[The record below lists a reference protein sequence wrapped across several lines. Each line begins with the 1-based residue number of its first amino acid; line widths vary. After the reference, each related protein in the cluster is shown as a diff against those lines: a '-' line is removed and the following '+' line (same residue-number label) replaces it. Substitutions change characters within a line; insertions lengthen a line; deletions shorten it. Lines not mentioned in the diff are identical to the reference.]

1 VRKGAFAGVE
11 GVVTELRH
19 QCRVILA
26 LSAVRQ
32 SFSLELGFDD
42 LELLNKP
49 AHTIGLNP
57 AFGY

>member
-1 VRKGAFAGVE
+1 VE